1 MKLPARC
8 EKFFFRFLDMA
19 GDGRA
24 AVVIEAY
31 FDESER
37 VGGTLCVAGYAFAA
51 PQAKKFT
58 KDWERLFGEFGGFHM
73 NEFAHG
79 RGRFTGVPQRER
91 DRLLREAVRIINARI
106 TAGAAVSCKLEEM
119 KAVSPKWIRGFGNAY
134 PVCCHWAMTALVMV
148 LEKLSVTAPIAYV
161 FEKGHPD
168 EAEARDFVKTASLS
182 DELRAKYRYH
192 SDSFIPKTDAVPL
205 QAADL
210 LAWEWAKFDDETLEQ
225 GLRPLRKSLRALF
238 EYDSKRYQVSRFG
251 GAKLVRAMEKYARL
265 GYEQLEE
272 ERLAKAAKGDE

>member
-1 MKLPARC
+1 MKLPSPG
-8 EKFFFRFLDMA
+8 EKFFFRFLDMV
-19 GDGRA
+19 GDRRS

-37 VGGTLCVAGYAFAA
+37 AAGTICVAGYAFAA

-73 NEFAHG
+73 NEFVHG

-91 DRLLREAVRIINARI
+91 DRLLREAVCIINKRI
-106 TAGAAVSCKLEEM
+106 TAGAAVSCKLDEM
-119 KAVSPKWIRGFGNAY
+119 KAVSPKWIRGFGSAY
-134 PVCCHWAMTALVMV
+134 PACCHWAMTGLVMV
-148 LEKLSVTAPIAYV
+148 LEKLGVMAPIAYV

-168 EAEARDFVKTASLS
+168 EAEARYFVNSAALS
-182 DELRAKYRYH
+182 DKLRAIYHYH
-192 SDSFIPKTDAVPL
+192 SDAFIPKTDAVPL

-210 LAWEWAKFDDETLEQ
+210 LAWEWAKFDDETLDQ

-238 EYDSKRYQVSRFG
+238 EYDTKRYQVAHFG
-251 GAKLVRAMEKYARL
+251 GAKLVRAMEKYARIT
-265 GYEQLEE
+265 YEQLEK
-272 ERLAKAAKGDE
+272 ERLAKAAKRGA